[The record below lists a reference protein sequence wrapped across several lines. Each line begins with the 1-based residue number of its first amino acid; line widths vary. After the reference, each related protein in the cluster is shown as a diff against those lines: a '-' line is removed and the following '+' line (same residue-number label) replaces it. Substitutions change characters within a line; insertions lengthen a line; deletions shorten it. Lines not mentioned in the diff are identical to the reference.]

1 MMTDP
6 NKPML
11 YVLMRTDL
19 PDYMPGK
26 SMAQAN
32 HAGTAFVVQG
42 LQSWNPYGTAFREWL
57 DEGGGGFG
65 TCIVLGVDY
74 RTMLAR
80 QERAHHLG
88 LVTEIITDPGYPIRD
103 GHRVVTPAVE
113 TCAYVFGPAHRCALV
128 TCDLPLFRDGS
139 E

>member
-1 MMTDP
+1 MND
-6 NKPML
+6 NDKPML

-32 HAGTAFVVQG
+32 HAGTAFITHG
-42 LQSWNPYGTAFREWL
+42 FNTHNPYAVAFRDWL
-57 DEGGGGFG
+57 EEGGGGFG

-88 LVTEIITDPGYPIRD
+88 LVTEIITDPGYPIRN
-103 GHRVVTPAVE
+103 GHLIATLPIE

>member
-1 MMTDP
+1 MND
-6 NKPML
+6 NDKPML

-32 HAGTAFVVQG
+32 HAGTAFIIG
-42 LQSWNPYGTAFREWL
+42 GSNTHNPYAVAFRDWL
-57 DEGGGGFG
+57 EEGGGGFG

-88 LVTEIITDPGYPIRD
+88 LVTEIITDPGYPIRN
-103 GHRVVTPAVE
+103 GHLIATLPIE
-113 TCAYVFGPAHRCALV
+113 TCAYVFGPAHRCGLV
-128 TCDLPLFRDGS
+128 TRDLPLFRDGS